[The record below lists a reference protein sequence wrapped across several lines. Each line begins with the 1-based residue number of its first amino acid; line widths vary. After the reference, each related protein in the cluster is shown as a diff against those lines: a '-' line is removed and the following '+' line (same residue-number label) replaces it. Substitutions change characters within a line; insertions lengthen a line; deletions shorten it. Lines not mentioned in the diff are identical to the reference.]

1 MGRGAW
7 WATVHRVAES
17 NTAEHACTSLSHLS
31 VSFSKLPQLRSGP
44 LFFSKGIVS
53 AASVYSIVPHFHRD
67 HHGLDIWDFS
77 VVILIYFLN

>member
-17 NTAEHACTSLSHLS
+17 DTAEHTCTSLLHLS

-44 LFFSKGIVS
+44 LFSSKETVS
-53 AASVYSIVPHFHRD
+53 AASVYSIVPDFHRD
-67 HHGLDIWDFS
+67 HRGLDTWDFS
-77 VVILIYFLN
+77 VVILIYF